1 MKRII
6 TIPVI
11 AMFMVCILFPASI
24 IAGNEATHTV
34 NVQKKPKEPFEH
46 NMRLDEEGRRTP
58 PAPLC
63 CVISETAGLHISG
76 LSEDIITYE
85 IWDATSET
93 IIASF
98 SAESDFID
106 FLFCQTGVVMIRLET
121 ESYYLVGYIEI

>member
-1 MKRII
+1 M
-6 TIPVI
+6 P
-11 AMFMVCILFPASI
+11 LFPKNSHCIDHKHSEEKYFPSLLTSFEASRI
-24 IAGNEATHTV
+24 ST
-34 NVQKKPKEPFEH
+34 
-46 NMRLDEEGRRTP
+46 

-76 LSEDIITYE
+76 LSEDIISYE